1 MNKRSS
7 RKKHQKTYQGDV
19 KENKTYWKN
28 AISIIISILIIGG
41 VGFYFKNIKSPMA
54 QKVEANSEISDETK
68 DIAEEEKR
76 EEIIIKEPVKK
87 AILISFA
94 GDFTLGTDT
103 KFGYDGSLPAA
114 FINSGRNYSY
124 FMQNV
129 ASIFNKDDYTL
140 VNLETTFTDS
150 NVKAPK
156 DGEIFYNFKGPK
168 EYVNI
173 LKTGSIDGVT
183 ISNNHIYDYGKQ
195 GIQDTVNTLKENNI
209 DICGEGYKILKNIQ
223 GVKFGFLGYTGW
235 EYSNELKTKIINDI
249 SELKNQGAE
258 VVIPYFHWGIEKSY
272 EPYDVQQNLARVA
285 IDNGAEAVI
294 GSHPHVIQSMENYKG
309 KLIAYSM
316 GNFCFGGNS
325 NPPDKRTFILQVKA
339 NMQDDKLVNFEYKV
353 LPAMVSSRSDRN
365 NYIPTLATGENKT
378 NILKTLN
385 ELSPTL
391 NGSIKDEFFD
401 IKKLISK

>member
-1 MNKRSS
+1 MRKRNSGNKHA
-7 RKKHQKTYQGDV
+7 RKYQYGRKDRR
-19 KENKTYWKN
+19 NNLFKN
-28 AISIIISILIIGG
+28 ISLIIISILIVCG
-41 VGFYFKNIKSPMA
+41 VAFYLKNINNPNLQKS
-54 QKVEANSEISDETK
+54 EANNQLIEDNNDKDTSEKNINQKE
-68 DIAEEEKR
+68 AQ
-76 EEIIIKEPVKK
+76 KEPVKK
-87 AILISFA
+87 EIIISVA

-103 KFGYDGSLPAA
+103 KFAYSGSLPAA

-129 ASIFNKDDYTL
+129 SGIFTKDDYTL

-150 NVKAPK
+150 DIKIHK

-173 LKTGSIDGVT
+173 LTNASVDGVT
-183 ISNNHIYDYGKQ
+183 IANNHIYDYGKQ
-195 GIQDTVNTLKENNI
+195 GINDTINTLKENNV
-209 DICGEGYKILKNIQ
+209 DICGEGYQILKEIQ

-235 EYSNELKTKIINDI
+235 EYSNGLKTKIATDIN
-249 SELKNQGAE
+249 ELRNKGAE
-258 VVIPYFHWGIEKSY
+258 VIIPYFHWGIEKSY
-272 EPYDVQQNLARVA
+272 EPYEVQQNLARFA
-285 IDNGAEAVI
+285 IDNGANAVI

-339 NMQDDKLVNFEYKV
+339 NMEDNKVVDFEYKV
-353 LPAMVSSRSDRN
+353 IPAMISSRNDRN
-365 NYIPTLATGENKT
+365 DYIPTLATGENRI
-378 NILKTLN
+378 NILNTLN

-391 NGSIKDEFFD
+391 KGNIKDEFF
-401 IKKLISK
+401 KLNLK